1 MRKESVRPQWGDQRT
16 LRVVNQTFV
25 MCKPDAVERGL
36 VGEII
41 SRIEQKGLTLVKAE
55 LRTADRAL
63 AEAHYDE
70 HKERPFFGEL
80 VDFLTRSPVMAMVV
94 EGPADNTFSIC
105 RTLIGKTSV
114 DDAQPGSIRGD
125 FASTTQE
132 NLVHGSDSHE
142 SAAREI
148 GLWFD

>member
-1 MRKESVRPQWGDQRT
+1 
-16 LRVVNQTFV
+16 
-25 MCKPDAVERGL
+25 MCKPDAVERRL
-36 VGEII
+36 VGEVIA
-41 SRIEQKGLTLVKAE
+41 RFERKGLTLVAAE
-55 LRTADRAL
+55 LRTVDRAL

-70 HKERPFFGEL
+70 HREKPFFGEL
-80 VDFLTRSPVMAMVV
+80 VDFLTRGPVMAMVV

-125 FASTTQE
+125 YATTTNE

-142 SAAREI
+142 AAEREI
-148 GLWFD
+148 ALWFPSL